1 MAHWINRTT
10 PTALAG
16 ANRGTKARWG
26 MRWGLAIAGL
36 LCLPSAALALV
47 DSVGS
52 NGIDARRLHGE
63 PYNVTGAKI
72 AIGQVEIGRPS
83 QFGLDK
89 VAAADLPVNVQRV
102 YILEDPPS
110 ANRFVDFHAA
120 TVASVMISQ
129 DKQRPGVAPNAWLY
143 SAAVGPIR
151 GRSGQPEQCLA
162 SQQVA
167 LSNGDD
173 VRAINFSFG
182 EPLSRD
188 PRPNAVLDGNAL
200 LTRCIDWSERVHDV
214 LYVIAGN
221 QGGGGIPIP
230 TDNFNGINVAYSRQV
245 DGRYTKVDFSNLSS
259 EPSFDSRP
267 SGGPE
272 SNVGRRRSISLV
284 APGHNIDAIG
294 PDGSVDAV
302 SGTSFAAPHV
312 AATVALVQ
320 EWGDRQFRSGRSDW
334 SLDSRQPMVTKAV
347 LLNAADKLE
356 DAGDGL
362 RLGMSRTLYDEANR
376 TWIDADAYRDPT
388 LPLHAELGTGHL
400 NAYRA
405 VLQLDGGQGTP
416 DAPVPVRGWD
426 YGALESPLPPDLP
439 RQEATVLSQ
448 DYVLDAPLQEG
459 SYFSATLAWE
469 RMVVLNDANQNGRY
483 DLGETFSDRGL
494 NNLDL
499 YLMRVEDTDIA
510 DSVASSISAEDSVEH
525 IFAPIPTTGRYKLR
539 VVYRQ
544 QVTDDLAQSY
554 GLAWWGMAAP

>member
-1 MAHWINRTT
+1 MAHWMIATVRGNVLGGN
-10 PTALAG
+10 LAPP
-16 ANRGTKARWG
+16 RRWG
-26 MRWGLAIAGL
+26 LRLGLAIAGL
-36 LCLPSAALALV
+36 LGTAGSTLALT

-52 NGIDARRLHGE
+52 NGIDALRLHSP
-63 PYNVTGAKI
+63 PYNLTGAKI

-89 VAAADLPVNVQRV
+89 VAIADLPVNVQRI
-102 YILEDPPS
+102 YILEDPPT
-110 ANRFVDFHAA
+110 ANRYVDFHAA

-151 GRSGQPEQCLA
+151 GRSGQPEECLA

-188 PRPNAVLDGNAL
+188 PRPNPVLDGNAL
-200 LTRCIDWSERVHDV
+200 LTQCIDWSERVHDV

-245 DGRYTKVDFSNLSS
+245 DGRYIKVDFSNLSS
-259 EPSFDSRP
+259 EPNFDSPP

-272 SNVGRRRSISLV
+272 SNVGRRRSINLV
-284 APGHNIDAIG
+284 APGHDIDAIG
-294 PDGSVDAV
+294 PDGAVETV

-334 SLDSRQPMVTKAV
+334 SLDSREPMVTKAV

-362 RLGMSRTLYDEANR
+362 RLGMARTLYDEGNR
-376 TWIDADAYRDPT
+376 TWIEGDAYRDPT

-405 VLQLDGGQGTP
+405 VQQLDGGQWAPG
-416 DAPVPVRGWD
+416 PVPVRGWS
-426 YGALESPLPPDLP
+426 YEAIESPLPPDLP
-439 RQEATVLSQ
+439 RQNAAMLSQ
-448 DYVLDAPLQEG
+448 EYILDEPLQGG

-469 RMVVLNDANQNGRY
+469 RVVVLNDANRNGRY

-510 DSVASSISAEDSVEH
+510 DSVAASISAEDSVEH
-525 IFAPIPTTGRYKLR
+525 IFAAIPATGRYKLR

-544 QVTDDLAQSY
+544 QVNDDLAQPY
-554 GLAWWGMAAP
+554 ALAWWGLAAP